1 MKSLDAGILSNC
13 AGRDKK
19 PRATATAA
27 SGDMTNRYSG
37 SPVRNT
43 AWSGHVCDH
52 VVLTMLKALSIS
64 SYKSPL

>member
-1 MKSLDAGILSNC
+1 MMSKMMRGKRRMKSLDAGILSNC

-27 SGDMTNRYSG
+27 SGDMTNHYSG

-43 AWSGHVCDH
+43 VGPVMSAIMW
-52 VVLTMLKALSIS
+52 
-64 SYKSPL
+64 Y